1 MIINFSI
8 ENWMSFKE
16 PASFSTV
23 ATRERQHVERLP
35 EIPKYKMK
43 ILPVAVIYGGNASGK
58 TNFFKA
64 LNFAKNFIVN
74 GTRPGS
80 LIPVEP
86 FLLGENPEQ
95 PTKFKFELLIN
106 EVVYEFSFSV
116 TRKKVID
123 EKLVRITSSSERL
136 LYHRAPNVPNGFDL
150 HPSLKDQDFLNFAY
164 KGTRENQLYL
174 TNSVSQK
181 VDYFKPVYDWFK
193 DSLILIAP
201 DARFGPFEYFINEK
215 SPLYE
220 AMNIFLYKF
229 DTGIVRLGTEDFPI
243 KTLPDQLIID
253 LQQELKEGEIVGV
266 ISEENNE
273 RIIVSRENGLLK
285 AKKLVTYHQKN
296 DGSEVCFDLRQEAD
310 GSLRMIDLIPAFLAL
325 AQKDSNKVFVIDEI
339 DRSLHT
345 LLTRRL
351 LELYLRTCS
360 KKSRKQLLFTT
371 HDVLLMDQNLFRRDE
386 MWITER
392 DAHGASSI
400 LSFSEYKD
408 IRSDKDV
415 RKSYLQGRLGGI
427 PRFLIN
433 DLSCIYDNKEKRG
446 DD

>member
-116 TRKKVID
+116 TRQKVIE
-123 EKLVRITSSSERL
+123 EKLVRITSASEKF
-136 LYHRAPNVPNGFDL
+136 LYHRGPNAPNGFDL
-150 HPSLKDQDFLNFAY
+150 HPSLKDQDFLKFAY

-174 TNSVSQK
+174 TNAVSQK
-181 VDYFKPVYDWFK
+181 VDYFKPVYDWF
-193 DSLILIAP
+193 DDNLILVAP
-201 DARFGPFEYFINEK
+201 DARFGPFEYFIDEN

-220 AMNIFLYKF
+220 AMNTLLYKL
-229 DTGIVRLGTEDFPI
+229 DTGIVRLGAEDFPI
-243 KTLPDQLIID
+243 KTLPDQLIIE
-253 LQQELKEGEIVGV
+253 LQQELKEGGIVRV
-266 ISEENNE
+266 ILEENNE

-285 AKKLVTYHQKN
+285 AEKLVTYHEKN
-296 DGSEVCFDLRQEAD
+296 DGSQVCFDLRQEAD

-325 AQKDSNKVFVIDEI
+325 AQEDSDKIFVIDEI

-351 LELYLRTCS
+351 LELYLSTCS
-360 KKSRKQLLFTT
+360 KESRKQLLFTT

-392 DAHGASSI
+392 DVHGASSI
-400 LSFSEYKD
+400 LSFSEYRD
-408 IRSDKDV
+408 VRSDKDI

-427 PRFLIN
+427 PRFLVN

-446 DD
+446 DN

>member
-116 TRKKVID
+116 TRQKVIE
-123 EKLVRITSSSERL
+123 EKLVRITSASEKF
-136 LYHRAPNVPNGFDL
+136 LYHRGPNAPNGFDL
-150 HPSLKDQDFLNFAY
+150 HPSLKDQDFLKFAY

-174 TNSVSQK
+174 TNAVSQK
-181 VDYFKPVYDWFK
+181 VDYFKPVYDWF
-193 DSLILIAP
+193 DDNLILVAP
-201 DARFGPFEYFINEK
+201 DARFGPFEYFIDEN

-220 AMNIFLYKF
+220 AMNTLLYKL
-229 DTGIVRLGTEDFPI
+229 DTGIVRLGAEDIPVKLLLEPPEEI
-243 KTLPDQLIID
+243 
-253 LQQELKEGEIVGV
+253 EEGTTVRA
-266 ISEENNE
+266 ISMEDNE
-273 RIIVSRENGLLK
+273 HILVSRKNGLLK

-296 DGSEVCFDLRQEAD
+296 DGSEVRFDFHQEAD
-310 GSLRMIDLIPAFLAL
+310 GSQRLTDLIPAFLAL
-325 AQKDSNKVFVIDEI
+325 AQEDSDKIFVIDEI

-351 LELYLRTCS
+351 LELYLSTCS
-360 KKSRKQLLFTT
+360 KESRKQLLFTT

-392 DAHGASSI
+392 DVHGASSI
-400 LSFSEYKD
+400 LSFSEYRD
-408 IRSDKDV
+408 VRSDKDI

-427 PRFLIN
+427 PRFLVN

-446 DD
+446 DN

>member
-116 TRKKVID
+116 TRQKVIE
-123 EKLVRITSSSERL
+123 EKLVRITSASEKF
-136 LYHRAPNVPNGFDL
+136 LYHRGPNAPNGFDL
-150 HPSLKDQDFLNFAY
+150 HPSLKDQDFLKFAY

-174 TNSVSQK
+174 TNAVSQK
-181 VDYFKPVYDWFK
+181 VDYFKPVYDWF
-193 DSLILIAP
+193 DDNLILVAP
-201 DARFGPFEYFINEK
+201 DARFGPFEYFIDEN

-220 AMNIFLYKF
+220 AMNTLLYKL
-229 DTGIVRLGTEDFPI
+229 DTGIVRLGAEDFPI
-243 KTLPDQLIID
+243 KSLLDQFD
-253 LQQELKEGEIVGV
+253 QQELKEGNCKGHI
-266 ISEENNE
+266 
-273 RIIVSRENGLLK
+273 
-285 AKKLVTYHQKN
+285 Y
-296 DGSEVCFDLRQEAD
+296 
-310 GSLRMIDLIPAFLAL
+310 
-325 AQKDSNKVFVIDEI
+325 
-339 DRSLHT
+339 
-345 LLTRRL
+345 
-351 LELYLRTCS
+351 
-360 KKSRKQLLFTT
+360 
-371 HDVLLMDQNLFRRDE
+371 
-386 MWITER
+386 
-392 DAHGASSI
+392 
-400 LSFSEYKD
+400 
-408 IRSDKDV
+408 
-415 RKSYLQGRLGGI
+415 GG
-427 PRFLIN
+427 
-433 DLSCIYDNKEKRG
+433 
-446 DD
+446 

>member
-74 GTRPGS
+74 GTRPEG

-116 TRKKVID
+116 TRQKVIE
-123 EKLVRITSSSERL
+123 EKLVRITSASEKF
-136 LYHRAPNVPNGFDL
+136 LYHRGPNAPNGFDL
-150 HPSLKDQDFLNFAY
+150 HPSLKDQDFLKFAY

-174 TNSVSQK
+174 TNAVSQK
-181 VDYFKPVYDWFK
+181 VDYFKPVYDWF
-193 DSLILIAP
+193 DDNLILVAP
-201 DARFGPFEYFINEK
+201 DARFGPFEYFIDEN

-220 AMNIFLYKF
+220 AMNTLLYKL
-229 DTGIVRLGTEDFPI
+229 DTGIVRLGAEDIPVKLLLEPPEEI
-243 KTLPDQLIID
+243 
-253 LQQELKEGEIVGV
+253 EEGTTVRA
-266 ISEENNE
+266 ISMEDNE
-273 RIIVSRENGLLK
+273 HILVSRKNGLLK

-296 DGSEVCFDLRQEAD
+296 DGSEVRFDFHQEAD
-310 GSLRMIDLIPAFLAL
+310 GSQRLTDLIPAFLAL
-325 AQKDSNKVFVIDEI
+325 AQEDSDKIFVIDEI

-351 LELYLRTCS
+351 LELYLSTCS
-360 KKSRKQLLFTT
+360 KESRKQLLFTT

-392 DAHGASSI
+392 DVHGASSI
-400 LSFSEYKD
+400 LSFSEYRD
-408 IRSDKDV
+408 VRSDKDI

-427 PRFLIN
+427 PRFLVN

-446 DD
+446 DN

>member
-116 TRKKVID
+116 TRQKVIE
-123 EKLVRITSSSERL
+123 EKLVRITSASEKF
-136 LYHRAPNVPNGFDL
+136 LYHRGPNAPNGFDL
-150 HPSLKDQDFLNFAY
+150 HPSLKDQDFLKFAY

-174 TNSVSQK
+174 TNAVSQK
-181 VDYFKPVYDWFK
+181 VDYFKSVYDWF
-193 DSLILIAP
+193 DDNLILVAP
-201 DARFGPFEYFINEK
+201 DARFGPFEYFIDEN

-220 AMNIFLYKF
+220 AMNTLLYKL
-229 DTGIVRLGTEDFPI
+229 DTGIVRLGAEDIPVKLLLEPPEEI
-243 KTLPDQLIID
+243 
-253 LQQELKEGEIVGV
+253 EEGTTVRA
-266 ISEENNE
+266 ISMEDNE
-273 RIIVSRENGLLK
+273 HILVSRKNGLLK

-296 DGSEVCFDLRQEAD
+296 DGSEVRFDFHQEAD
-310 GSLRMIDLIPAFLAL
+310 GSQRLTDLIPAFLAL
-325 AQKDSNKVFVIDEI
+325 AQEDSDKIFVIDEI

-351 LELYLRTCS
+351 LELYLSTCS
-360 KKSRKQLLFTT
+360 KESRKQLLFTT

-392 DAHGASSI
+392 DVHGASSI
-400 LSFSEYKD
+400 LSFSEYRD
-408 IRSDKDV
+408 VRSDKDI

-427 PRFLIN
+427 PRFLVN

-446 DD
+446 DN

>member
-1 MIINFSI
+1 
-8 ENWMSFKE
+8 
-16 PASFSTV
+16 
-23 ATRERQHVERLP
+23 
-35 EIPKYKMK
+35 
-43 ILPVAVIYGGNASGK
+43 
-58 TNFFKA
+58 
-64 LNFAKNFIVN
+64 
-74 GTRPGS
+74 
-80 LIPVEP
+80 
-86 FLLGENPEQ
+86 
-95 PTKFKFELLIN
+95 
-106 EVVYEFSFSV
+106 
-116 TRKKVID
+116 
-123 EKLVRITSSSERL
+123 
-136 LYHRAPNVPNGFDL
+136 
-150 HPSLKDQDFLNFAY
+150 
-164 KGTRENQLYL
+164 
-174 TNSVSQK
+174 
-181 VDYFKPVYDWFK
+181 
-193 DSLILIAP
+193 
-201 DARFGPFEYFINEK
+201 
-215 SPLYE
+215 
-220 AMNIFLYKF
+220 
-229 DTGIVRLGTEDFPI
+229 
-243 KTLPDQLIID
+243 
-253 LQQELKEGEIVGV
+253 
-266 ISEENNE
+266 
-273 RIIVSRENGLLK
+273 
-285 AKKLVTYHQKN
+285 
-296 DGSEVCFDLRQEAD
+296 
-310 GSLRMIDLIPAFLAL
+310 MIDLIPAFLAL